1 MRKLLYIGMTR
12 ATEVLVMSSLKEET
26 EYLKE
31 LLNTFDFQE
40 DFINIDSDINEFY
53 NVFNSEINKNKNIEK
68 NINKFT
74 EIKEL
79 IQEEK

>member
-1 MRKLLYIGMTR
+1 MIQQNFYPDKTSYEILDELRKLLYIGMTR

-53 NVFNSEINKNKNIEK
+53 NVS
-68 NINKFT
+68 
-74 EIKEL
+74 
-79 IQEEK
+79 IQK